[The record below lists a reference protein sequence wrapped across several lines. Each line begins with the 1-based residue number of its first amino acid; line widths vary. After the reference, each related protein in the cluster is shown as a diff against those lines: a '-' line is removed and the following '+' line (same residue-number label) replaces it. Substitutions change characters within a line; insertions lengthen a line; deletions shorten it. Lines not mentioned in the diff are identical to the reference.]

1 MIEKQVKVVFTPSGR
16 RGSFPLN
23 TPLLHAARVL
33 GVDIDS
39 VCGGRGL
46 CGRCQIICTDGAFPK
61 HEITSKSSHLS
72 PVCATEIKYGERKVP
87 LANGRRLS
95 CHTLLLDDV
104 VIDVPPESQVH
115 RQIVRKDA
123 EYRDIKLDPAT
134 RLYYVQVDEP
144 DMHVPKGD
152 LQRLM
157 DALETEWQLSGLSF
171 DVALLKRLQPA
182 LREGKRGITVAVHRG
197 SQSIA
202 LWAGFRDKAYGV
214 AVDVGPTTVAAH
226 LCDLSSG
233 EVLAG
238 SSLMNPQIR
247 FGEDLMSRVSYVM
260 MHPEGAE
267 QMTQVIRDAL
277 NSLFADVAQIIGASI
292 EDIVEISLVAN
303 PIMHHILLGIDP
315 IELGGAPFALT
326 TDAPVNVR
334 ATEVGLSI
342 NPGGRLYVLP
352 CIAGHVGA
360 DTAGMILSEEPQAQ
374 DRMTLLV
381 DVGTNAEI
389 VLGNRQRLMACSSPT
404 GPAFEGAQISC
415 GQRAATG
422 AIERVRIDADTLEP
436 RFKVIGCELW
446 SDQEGFTDAVRDF
459 GVTGICG
466 SGIIEVVAEMY
477 LAGIVTVDGI
487 VDGGLASRTSR
498 IISNDRTWSYSLF
511 TSEGGEEPIVV
522 TQNDIRQI
530 QLAKAALYAGVKL
543 LMDHMGVDKIERI
556 RLAGAFGSH
565 INVQHAMVL
574 GLIPDC
580 PLEEVSSAGNAAG
593 TGARIALLNVESR
606 HVIET
611 LVKNIEKIETALEP
625 KFQDYFVDAMA
636 FPNKSDPFPNLFSVV
651 SRPEV
656 NEAPAAV
663 GVRKRR
669 RR

>member
-1 MIEKQVKVVFTPSGR
+1 
-16 RGSFPLN
+16 
-23 TPLLHAARVL
+23 
-33 GVDIDS
+33 
-39 VCGGRGL
+39 
-46 CGRCQIICTDGAFPK
+46 
-61 HEITSKSSHLS
+61 
-72 PVCATEIKYGERKVP
+72 
-87 LANGRRLS
+87 
-95 CHTLLLDDV
+95 
-104 VIDVPPESQVH
+104 
-115 RQIVRKDA
+115 
-123 EYRDIKLDPAT
+123 
-134 RLYYVQVDEP
+134 
-144 DMHVPKGD
+144 
-152 LQRLM
+152 
-157 DALETEWQLSGLSF
+157 
-171 DVALLKRLQPA
+171 
-182 LREGKRGITVAVHRG
+182 
-197 SQSIA
+197 
-202 LWAGFRDKAYGV
+202 
-214 AVDVGPTTVAAH
+214 
-226 LCDLSSG
+226 
-233 EVLAG
+233 
-238 SSLMNPQIR
+238 
-247 FGEDLMSRVSYVM
+247 
-260 MHPEGAE
+260 
-267 QMTQVIRDAL
+267 
-277 NSLFADVAQIIGASI
+277 
-292 EDIVEISLVAN
+292 
-303 PIMHHILLGIDP
+303 
-315 IELGGAPFALT
+315 
-326 TDAPVNVR
+326 
-334 ATEVGLSI
+334 
-342 NPGGRLYVLP
+342 
-352 CIAGHVGA
+352 
-360 DTAGMILSEEPQAQ
+360 
-374 DRMTLLV
+374 
-381 DVGTNAEI
+381 
-389 VLGNRQRLMACSSPT
+389 MACSSPT

-593 TGARIALLNVESR
+593 TGARIALLNFQSR